1 VNDVEVASAG
11 IDDPPWLR
19 RCGCFAAKVLSARG
33 IDCWEL
39 SILMTNDHT
48 IAELNRRYRKIDGPT
63 DVLSFSQEASDAPPA
78 GELIPAGDIVISLE
92 TMTRNARQRNVLEE
106 EELKRLVIHG
116 ILHLQGMDHQEE
128 ESEMIRLQERILMRL
143 QKERIF

>member
-1 VNDVEVASAG
+1 VNEVEVSSAG

-19 RCGCFAAKVLSARG
+19 RCESFAAKVLSARG
-33 IDCWEL
+33 INRWEL
-39 SILMTNDHT
+39 SILMTDDRT
-48 IAELNRRYRKIDGPT
+48 ITELNRRYRNVDGPT
-63 DVLSFSQEASDAPPA
+63 DILSFSQEPSNAPPA
-78 GELIPAGDIVISLE
+78 VSPAPAGDIVISLE
-92 TMTRNARQRNVLEE
+92 TMIRNARQGDIPEE

-128 ESEMIRLQERILMRL
+128 GSGMIELQEKILRRL